1 MVSAKTLPTI
11 PTLLSLVGACVEW
24 AHYLPQRENNDE
36 QGPFFHLELGETFGV
51 SPPCPTELG
60 GRNVQWLE
68 AGGAQPLGWWCI
80 ASGTRK
86 ISYQLLSLDLGRCLR
101 VFPDAAEP
109 RSIFQENSG
118 RAHPLFQGMGHW
130 LPRAQPPWGTQG
142 SLLQVTLNT
151 GWCAQFSCSG
161 VASGILAA
169 FSKAANDF
177 LWPSF
182 KFFILKNFKTTK
194 RLQKLYS
201 DSRFTTY

>member
-118 RAHPLFQGMGHW
+118 RAHPLFQGMGALTAESPTTLGDTRFSVASNSQHRMMR
-130 LPRAQPPWGTQG
+130 PVF
-142 SLLQVTLNT
+142 LLRSCF
-151 GWCAQFSCSG
+151 WHFSCFLQS
-161 VASGILAA
+161 
-169 FSKAANDF
+169 SKRF
-177 LWPSF
+177 LVT
-182 KFFILKNFKTTK
+182 FF
-194 RLQKLYS
+194 
-201 DSRFTTY
+201 